1 MLILLAGVG
10 IRSPHGHFRV
20 SGRENGLAV
29 AIELESKLLKGGY
42 TWDCYGG
49 S

>member
-1 MLILLAGVG
+1 MLTLLAGVG
-10 IRSPHGHFRV
+10 IRSRYCHVIV

-42 TWDCYGG
+42 TGDCYGG